1 MTDIQF
7 IQAVH
12 QLVSLVPY
20 GKVAS
25 YGQIARLI
33 GYPNHARHVGKA
45 LAKLPQESNIPWH
58 RIVNAKGE
66 VSPRSQW
73 GANAGNEF
81 AQRIMLEEEGIEFS
95 PQGRIYLKQFLWDA

>member
-1 MTDIQF
+1 MDKAF
-7 IQAVH
+7 IHSVAET
-12 QLVSLVPY
+12 VSLVPL
-20 GKVAS
+20 GKVAT

-33 GYPNHARHVGKA
+33 GYPSHARHVGKA
-45 LAKLPQESNIPWH
+45 LALLPNSSSVPWH

-95 PQGRIYLKQFLWDA
+95 PQGRIYMTQYLWDM